1 MKYLT
6 KFVKHMR
13 LFQMRIKKNYM
24 MHVEDKKKNKLI
36 NRLLEGSKLNKK
48 KLDILKIITFI
59 NALSFIIFLKFYFY
73 SSFF

>member
-36 NRLLEGSKLNKK
+36 NRLLEGNKLNKQNK
-48 KLDILKIITFI
+48 RNSLDRGIRMKFFKTSIC
-59 NALSFIIFLKFYFY
+59 FLIQN
-73 SSFF
+73 

>member
-1 MKYLT
+1 MQMKYLT

-48 KLDILKIITFI
+48 NKQRNSLDRGIRMMFFKTSIC
-59 NALSFIIFLKFYFY
+59 FLIQN
-73 SSFF
+73 

>member
-48 KLDILKIITFI
+48 NKRNSLDRGIRMMFFKTSIC
-59 NALSFIIFLKFYFY
+59 FLIQN
-73 SSFF
+73 